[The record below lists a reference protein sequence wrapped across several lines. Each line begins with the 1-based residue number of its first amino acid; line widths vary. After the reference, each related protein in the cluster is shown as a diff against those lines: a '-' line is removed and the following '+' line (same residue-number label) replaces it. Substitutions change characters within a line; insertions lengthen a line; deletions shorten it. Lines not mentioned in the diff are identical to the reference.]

1 MTERLSPAVMDRLPE
16 SVRKPAYDRNRLK
29 TGLVHIGVGAFHRT
43 HQAVYTEDAIE
54 AAGGGW
60 GAVGLS
66 LRNRT
71 AGDQLNPQSGL
82 FTVDARLGALH
93 DFRVI
98 GNIAQVVIAPDSPSE
113 ALGVLTNPSVHA
125 VTLTVTEKGYGLDP
139 ASGAL
144 MVEEGDIAADLANP
158 GAPRSAIGYVAAAL
172 RSRKQAGIAPFTVIS
187 CDNIP
192 SNGRRLHSALTQYAG
207 AFDTELARF
216 IDQEVACPETMVDR
230 IAPATTQ
237 TDLDAAADILGF
249 RDEAHVKTEP
259 FKQWVIEDAFCAPRP
274 AWEKAGA
281 MIVANV
287 APYET
292 AKLRLLNGAHS
303 AIAYLGYLAGC
314 EFVHAVM
321 DDRKL
326 APFIEAL
333 MDKEIIPVVEAP
345 QEMPL
350 DIYARDLRERFRNAA
365 LQHKT
370 WQIAMDGSQK
380 MPQRILN
387 SIRDHIRKG
396 ASYDRLALAVAAWM
410 TYAGGKT
417 LDGEMI
423 DVRDPLA
430 ARMKATAADAGDN
443 TEKLTAG
450 FLSLN
455 EVFGND
461 LGADNHFAQ
470 TLVRQLKA
478 LREFGPRAAA
488 ERLS

>member
-16 SVRKPAYDRNRLK
+16 SVRKPAYDRSLIK

-54 AAGGGW
+54 ADGGDW
-60 GAVGLS
+60 GVIGLS

-82 FTVDARLGALH
+82 FTVDARLGQLH

-98 GNIAQVVIAPDSPSE
+98 GNISGVVIAPDSPSE

-139 ASGAL
+139 ASGVL
-144 MVEEGDIAADLANP
+144 MVDEGDIAADLANP
-158 GAPRSAIGYVAAAL
+158 GAARSAIGYVAAAL
-172 RSRKQAGIAPFTVIS
+172 RSRRQAGIAPFTVIS

-192 SNGRRLHSALTQYAG
+192 SNGQRLHSALTQYAE

-216 IDQEVACPETMVDR
+216 IDRDVACPETMVDR

-237 TDLDAAADILGF
+237 ADLNAAADILGV

-259 FKQWVIEDAFCAPRP
+259 FKQWVIEDRFCAPRP

-281 MIVANV
+281 MIVADV

-292 AKLRLLNGAHS
+292 AKLRMLNGAHS
-303 AIAYLGYLAGC
+303 AIAYLGYLAGG
-314 EFVHAVM
+314 EFVHEVM
-321 DDRKL
+321 GDATL
-326 APFIEAL
+326 APFIETL
-333 MDKEIIPVVEAP
+333 MDEDIIPVVEAP

-387 SIRDHIRKG
+387 SIRDHIHKG
-396 ASYDRLALAVAAWM
+396 TPYDRLALAVAAWM
-410 TYAGGKT
+410 TYAGGKN
-417 LDGEMI
+417 LDGETI

-430 ARMKATAADAGDN
+430 ARIAAFAAEAGGDA
-443 TEKLTAG
+443 EKLTAR
-450 FLSLN
+450 FLRLN
-455 EVFGND
+455 EVFGDD
-461 LGADNHFAQ
+461 LGADTHFAQ
-470 TLVRQLKA
+470 SLARQLKS
-478 LREFGPRAAA
+478 LQELGPRGAA
-488 ERLS
+488 ERLL